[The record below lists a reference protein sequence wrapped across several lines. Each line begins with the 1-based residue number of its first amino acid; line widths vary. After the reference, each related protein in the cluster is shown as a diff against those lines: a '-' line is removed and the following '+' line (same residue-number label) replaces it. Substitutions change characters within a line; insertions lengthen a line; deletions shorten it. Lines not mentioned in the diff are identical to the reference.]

1 MRHNERALQ
10 ILALLLAVCGSMLL
24 CALALDLAGHPPEV
38 LRSVL
43 FLGRDGSAVRLP
55 LGEDADADAD
65 RAPRWSFSRPE
76 NALSRWW
83 E

>member
-1 MRHNERALQ
+1 MRHNERALH
-10 ILALLLAVCGSMLL
+10 IVALLLAVCGSMLL

-43 FLGRDGSAVRLP
+43 FLGRDGSAIRLP
-55 LGEDADADAD
+55 MGEEAESDAV
-65 RAPRWSFSRPE
+65 RAPRSSFSRPE